1 MNELTLMNFNGIEAV
16 DSRQV
21 AEAVGKEHSK
31 LLRDI
36 RTYCDYLNESKIGLV
51 DFFIE
56 STYNDGK
63 GEERPCYLC
72 TRKGCEMIANKL
84 TGQKGVA
91 FTALYVNAFHKMES
105 HIKECKPLQTAADK
119 SKALE
124 AKLMNARVR
133 MSNQFLKL
141 ANVETV
147 SQEYKNILVAK
158 SAEVL
163 MGQPLLP
170 LPKSEQKTYSAGDIA
185 EMFGI
190 SAQKVGHIAKANN
203 MKTDE
208 YGSWYRDKSP
218 YSSKEVD
225 TFRYNDKAVKRF
237 KEILN

>member
-1 MNELTLMNFNGIEAV
+1 MNELTPMNFNNVEVI

-56 STYNDGK
+56 STYTDSK
-63 GEERPCYLC
+63 GEERPCYFC

-91 FTALYVNAFHKMES
+91 FTALYINAFHTMET
-105 HIKECKPLQTAADK
+105 HIREHKPLTVDK
-119 SKALE
+119 SKALDIKE
-124 AKLMNARVR
+124 MNARVR

-141 ANVETV
+141 AKVDTL
-147 SQEYKNILVAK
+147 SKEYKNILVAK

-163 MGQPLLP
+163 AGEKLLP
-170 LPKSEQKTYSAGDIA
+170 LPKSEQKTYSATEVGRF
-185 EMFGI
+185 FGV
-190 SAQKVGHIAKANN
+190 SAQIIGKLANKHN
-203 MKTDE
+203 LKTDE
-208 YGSWYRDKSP
+208 YGSWYHDKSP

-225 TFRYNDKAVKRF
+225 TFRYNDNAVKKF
-237 KEILN
+237 KELLE